1 MNYRSILV
9 HLDTAPT
16 CDERVEFAIGLARA
30 LDCHLVGLA
39 PTGLVDWPVLA
50 DVSGSVVEYADLA
63 RHALADRAER
73 LAERF
78 RGRCKS
84 TGLGSFEAVVDADG
98 AVPSVIRHARCAD
111 LAVLSQTDLSA
122 GENGAAWHCGEAVVL
137 ESARPT
143 LFVPYAGRFEPIA
156 ARAMVA
162 WDDSREAARA
172 LADALPLLR
181 RAGVVHVVTWQE
193 SDGAQDA
200 DVARRIEAV
209 SQWLVRQGVRVQTHV
224 ETTKID
230 IAEAMLSRAADL
242 DAGLIVMG
250 AYGHARWSER
260 ILGGATRGLLTSM
273 TMPVLMSH

>member
-1 MNYRSILV
+1 MTYRSILV
-9 HLDTAPT
+9 HLDTAST
-16 CDERVEFAIGLARA
+16 CDDRVEFAIGLARDF
-30 LDCHLVGLA
+30 DCHLVGLA

-50 DVSGSVVEYADLA
+50 DVSGTVAEYAVLA
-63 RHALADRAER
+63 RHALVDRGER
-73 LAERF
+73 CAERF
-78 RGRCKS
+78 RERCRS
-84 TGLGSFEAVVDADG
+84 AGTGSFEAIVDADA
-98 AVPSVIRHARCAD
+98 AVPSLVRQGRCAD
-111 LAVLSQTDLSA
+111 LVILSQTDRSDA
-122 GENGAAWHCGEAVVL
+122 TNAAAWKGAEAVVL

-181 RAGVVHVVTWQE
+181 RASVVELVTWEE
-193 SDGAQDA
+193 SGRAPGADRA
-200 DVARRIEAV
+200 VRIESV
-209 SQWLVRQGVRVQTHV
+209 SQWLARQGVSARSHV
-224 ETTKID
+224 ETTKIG

-273 TMPVLMSH
+273 TMPVMMSH